1 MADASYTSYALP
13 DRSYQAVIR
22 SELRNRALAAGFIGH
37 RLGEVEIIIA
47 EITTN
52 LIKHAG
58 KDCHILARILKEGKG
73 GLELIAMDSGPG
85 IRRPLK
91 MMQDGESTKNTL
103 GQGLGA
109 IQRLSNHFDLYSMPG
124 WGTILYSRIHV
135 DKKHNT
141 APEKF
146 EISVLSIAK
155 EKQVLN
161 GDAWCMVN
169 DGKKIRLVVI
179 DGLGHGAAAHNAAQ
193 LAVTA
198 FKQFPKKN
206 PTEQLKSLHE
216 SLRKT
221 RGAVATVVYVDVK
234 NRQLMYSGV
243 GNISMK
249 VISAVNVHGCFSY
262 NGIVGHIMPVS
273 LNDHLL
279 QWNNETD
286 TIIMHSDGL
295 TGRWDVKKYPG
306 IMQHSLVMLCA
317 ALYKDHSRGN
327 DDTTILIG
335 RSIN

>member
-1 MADASYTSYALP
+1 MADASYTRYSLP
-13 DRSYQAVIR
+13 DKSYQAVTR
-22 SELRNRALAAGFIGH
+22 SELRKQAESAGFIGH
-37 RLGEVEIIIA
+37 RLGEAEIIIA
-47 EITTN
+47 EITSN
-52 LIKHAG
+52 LMKHAG
-58 KDCHILARILKEGKG
+58 KDCNILVRQLDDGKG
-73 GLELIAMDSGPG
+73 GIELIAIDSGPG
-85 IRRPLK
+85 IRRPLQ
-91 MMQDGESTKNTL
+91 MMQDGQSTKKTL

-135 DKKHNT
+135 DKKHNA
-141 APEKF
+141 APENF
-146 EISVLSIAK
+146 DISVLSIAK

-179 DGLGHGAAAHNAAQ
+179 DGLGHGAAAHSASQ
-193 LAVTA
+193 VAVNA

-206 PTEQLKSLHE
+206 PTEQLKLLHE

-221 RGAVATVVYVDVK
+221 RGAVATIVYVDEK
-234 NRQLMYSGV
+234 NRQLLYSGV

-279 QWNNETD
+279 QWNNKTD
-286 TIIMHSDGL
+286 IIIMHSDGL

-306 IMQHSLVMLCA
+306 IMQHNLVILCA

-327 DDTTILIG
+327 DDTTILVG

>member
-1 MADASYTSYALP
+1 MADGSYTKYVLP

-22 SELRNRALAAGFIGH
+22 SELRNKASAAGLTGH
-37 RLGEVEIIIA
+37 RLGEAEIIIA

-52 LIKHAG
+52 LLKHAV
-58 KDCHILARILKEGKG
+58 KDCNILVRELKDGKG
-73 GLELIAMDSGPG
+73 GIELIAIDSGPG

-91 MMQDGESTKNTL
+91 MMQDGQSTKNTL

-109 IQRLSNHFDLYSMPG
+109 IQRLSNHFDLYSMLG

-135 DKKHNT
+135 DKKYSA
-141 APEKF
+141 APENF
-146 EISVLSIAK
+146 DISVLSIAK
-155 EKQVLN
+155 EKQILN

-169 DGKKIRLVVI
+169 DGKKIRLAVI
-179 DGLGHGAAAHNAAQ
+179 DGLGHGGAAHDAAQ
-193 LAVTA
+193 VAVSA
-198 FKQFPKKN
+198 FKEFPKKN
-206 PTEQLKSLHE
+206 PTEQLRCLHE

-221 RGAVATVVYVDVK
+221 RGAVATIVYVDEK
-234 NRQLMYSGV
+234 NHQLSYSGV

-262 NGIVGHIMPVS
+262 NGIVGHIMPAS

-279 QWNNETD
+279 QWNHKTD
-286 TIIMHSDGL
+286 VIIMHSDGL
-295 TGRWDVKKYPG
+295 TGRWDIKKYPG
-306 IMQHSLVMLCA
+306 IMQHNVVMLCA

-327 DDTTILIG
+327 DDTTILVG